1 MKKTLLSLTLLVL
14 SLCAS
19 AQGVGK
25 YVGGDIS
32 MLPKYEAAGDIYLDG
47 SGNNINDLITWLTT
61 ECGWN
66 TFRVRLFVNPQQKG
80 NDNKLDLSVCQDL
93 DYVTALG
100 KRIKAAGAK
109 FMLDFHYSDTYV
121 DATHIQKPAAWAG
134 LTNAQLATKL
144 GEYTS
149 EVLQHLNENNATP
162 DFVQVG
168 NEIMYGLC
176 DIKVHPYNAD
186 GDNWTDYIALLKAGC
201 NAVRAKCPNAQIIIH
216 TDRPTNK
223 SYNKY
228 YYDKLI
234 DGGVDFDVIGLSYY
248 PFWHGTIPEL
258 QQSLAH
264 LKTNYYPTK
273 KVQIVESAYYFQNG
287 QSSIPTDMQKTW
299 PCSPEG
305 QYKFVSD
312 LFNLLKDFPQVEGY
326 SYWFPEEIGNG
337 YGVTDW
343 VNYTGAVMNY
353 WVNRGLWWPEN
364 SNTQK
369 HWPLQPT
376 SGMVHYKMK
385 DFLDPNATGITSVE
399 EDNAN
404 SKNSAIYNLAGQR
417 VDENYK
423 GLVIQNGKKFI
434 KR

>member
-1 MKKTLLSLTLLVL
+1 MKKSLLSLTLLVL

-32 MLPKYEAAGDIYLDG
+32 MLAKYESAGDVYLDG
-47 SGNNINDLITWLTT
+47 DGKDITDLITWLTT

-134 LTNAQLATKL
+134 LTNAQLITKL

-149 EVLQHLNENNATP
+149 EVLQHLNDNNATP

-176 DIKVHPYNAD
+176 DITVHPYDAD

-201 NAVRAKCPNAQIIIH
+201 NAVRTECPNAQIIIH
-216 TDRPTNK
+216 TDRPTNTAYNTYY
-223 SYNKY
+223 YNK
-228 YYDKLI
+228 LI
-234 DGGVDFDVIGLSYY
+234 NGGVDFDVIGLSYY
-248 PFWHGTIPEL
+248 PFWHGVL
-258 QQSLAH
+258 ASLKNA
-264 LKTNYYPTK
+264 LASLNTNFSTK

-312 LFNLLKDFPQVEGY
+312 LLNLLKDFPQVEGY

-364 SNTQK
+364 STTQK
-369 HWPLQPT
+369 HWPLQPS

-385 DFLDPNATGITSVE
+385 DFLSEEATGITTLN
-399 EDNAN
+399 EDETT
-404 SKNSAIYNLAGQR
+404 SKGNGVLYNTTGQR
-417 VDENYK
+417 VDKNYK

>member
-1 MKKTLLSLTLLVL
+1 MKKSLLSLTLLVL

-32 MLPKYEAAGDIYLDG
+32 MLPKYEAAGDKYLDG
-47 SGNNINDLITWLTT
+47 DGNENSDLITWLTT

-80 NDNKLDLSVCQDL
+80 NDGSADLSVCQDL

-134 LTNAQLATKL
+134 LTNAQLITKL

-149 EVLQHLNENNATP
+149 EVLQHLNDNNATP

-176 DIKVHPYNAD
+176 DIKVHPYNAT

-216 TDRPTNK
+216 TDRPTNTTYNTYY
-223 SYNKY
+223 YNK
-228 YYDKLI
+228 LI
-234 DGGVDFDVIGLSYY
+234 NGGVDFDVIGLSYY
-248 PFWHGTIPEL
+248 PFWHGVFGSL
-258 QQSLAH
+258 QSALASLN
-264 LKTNYYPTK
+264 TNFSTK
-273 KVQIVESAYYFQNG
+273 KVQIVESAYYYQYWPNAG
-287 QSSIPTDMQKTW
+287 ISYDTRTTW
-299 PCSPEG
+299 PCSEDG

-312 LFNLLKDFPQVEGY
+312 LLNLLKSFPQVEGY
-326 SYWFPEEIGNG
+326 NYWFPEEAGNG
-337 YGVTDW
+337 VDNS
-343 VNYTGAVMNY
+343 VASY
-353 WVNRGLWWPEN
+353 WVNRGFWW
-364 SNTQK
+364 NTNQK
-369 HWPLQPT
+369 HWPIKAT

-399 EDNAN
+399 EGKE
-404 SKNSAIYNLAGQR
+404 SQKNGAMYSTTGQR